1 MDHKNKM
8 NIAVTALVAMT
19 SGMMT
24 TSTALAQG
32 VMDEI
37 IVSARMKDET
47 LQDVPVSINVTSGQT
62 IQDQGFRDLQSV
74 IADVPAV
81 NVSRGGGNANMYIR
95 GIGSG
100 INSGFEQA
108 VGFVVDGVAMG
119 RSRAT
124 RAALTDVARVEVL
137 KGPQSTYF
145 GANTSAGAINIITN
159 SADIEV
165 GLGGY
170 VRSTYEFETD
180 ESVLEGA
187 VNVPV
192 SDTFAMRIVGKFSDS
207 KGHIDNVFSGERF
220 PANEDTLFRV
230 STLWQPNDNFD
241 AKLKLTYGTL
251 DSNSGLDTE
260 LANCIPGSII
270 LLGCS
275 TASGQ
280 PIEAQ
285 LNYVTNKDLEEFRT
299 FDYLTSSLELSYQL
313 GENTLTSITG
323 YYDQDA
329 AHRLDFDHSDVPSA
343 IAVSRFSA
351 IQNDDADQV
360 SQELRLSSPGGETLD
375 WVVGLYYQKESI
387 DFATYAQPAF
397 SPPAPGGVMSG
408 TVGEQEATTISIFG
422 ALTYNI
428 TDRLIASLGL
438 RYLEVD
444 KDMTRSRTGAGPIPA
459 GGIPVR
465 ELFTPFAPTVF
476 ESKSQTAD
484 DILPSLDIQYEFSD
498 DLNLYAKF
506 AQGFKAGAFSLQNSP
521 PGVLVNFI
529 ESVTPETVDA
539 FEIGIKGSLLEQRLK
554 FGVALFRSD
563 YKDLQVSTRI
573 EPPAG
578 STAGIFVGIA
588 NAAESETQGLELDFR
603 AQLNDRLSL
612 SGDLAFLDATY
623 SSFPDAP
630 CYETQTAAQGCV
642 AGLQDVSGKPRE
654 FAPDFAGNLTVT
666 FEQPIG
672 DYVLTIAS
680 NVTHSD
686 GYFLQADLDPLH
698 VQSSYT
704 KLNLRA
710 ALTPDSGKWELAF
723 VGRNL
728 TDKLTVNFCSDLP
741 AGPGMFVCAPDLPAT
756 YAIQGRFNF

>member
-1 MDHKNKM
+1 MDHKHKI
-8 NIAVTALVAMT
+8 NIAVTALVAM
-19 SGMMT
+19 MT
-24 TSTALAQG
+24 ASTVVAQG

-47 LQDVPVSINVTSGQT
+47 LQDVPVSIDVTSGKT

-81 NVSRGGGNANMYIR
+81 NVSRGGANSNMYIR

-100 INSGFEQA
+100 ANSGFEQA

-159 SADIEV
+159 SADIDA
-165 GLGGY
+165 GLSGY

-180 ESVLEGA
+180 EVVLEGA

-207 KGHIDNVFSGERF
+207 KGHIVNVFSGERV
-220 PANEDTLFRV
+220 PANEDTLLRV
-230 STLWQPNDNFD
+230 STLWKPNDNLD

-251 DSNSGLDTE
+251 DSNSGLDAE
-260 LANCIPGSII
+260 LINCVPGTVV
-270 LLGCS
+270 LLGCLN
-275 TASGQ
+275 ASGQ
-280 PIEAQ
+280 PIEDE
-285 LNYVTNKDLEEFRT
+285 LNYATNKDLEELRT
-299 FDYLTSSLELSYQL
+299 FDYLTSSLELNYQL
-313 GENTLTSITG
+313 GEHTLTSTTG
-323 YYDQDA
+323 YYDQESVQL
-329 AHRLDFDHSDVPSA
+329 LDLDHSDVPSS
-343 IAVSRFSA
+343 IAVSRFSG
-351 IQNDDADQV
+351 IQDDDADQI
-360 SQELRLSSPGGETLD
+360 SQELRLASPGGETLD
-375 WVVGLYYQKESI
+375 WLAGLYYQKESI
-387 DFATYAQPAF
+387 DFVSYGQPAF
-397 SPPAPGGVMSG
+397 APPAPGGVLSG
-408 TVGEQEATTISIFG
+408 AVNEQEATTISIFG

-428 TDRLIASLGL
+428 TDRLRATLGV

-444 KDMTRSRTGAGPIPA
+444 KDFTRSRTTAGPIPA
-459 GGIPVR
+459 SGIPATDQ
-465 ELFTPFAPTVF
+465 FIPFAPLVF
-476 ESKSQTAD
+476 ESQNQTED
-484 DILPSLDIQYEFSD
+484 DVLPSLDIQY
-498 DLNLYAKF
+498 DLTEDVNLYAKF
-506 AQGFKAGAFSLQNSP
+506 AQGFKAGAFSMQGSP

-529 ESVTPETVDA
+529 ESVGPETVDA
-539 FEIGIKGSLLEQRLK
+539 FEIGVKGSLLEQRLR
-554 FGVALFRSD
+554 FSAALFRSD

-578 STAGIFVGIA
+578 STAGIFVGIK
-588 NAAESETQGLELDFR
+588 NAAESQTQGLELDFR
-603 AQLNDRLSL
+603 AQLSDRLSL
-612 SGDLAFLDATY
+612 SGDIAFLDATY
-623 SSFPDAP
+623 LSFPDAP
-630 CYETQTAAQGCV
+630 CYETQTADQGCV
-642 AGLQDVSGKPRE
+642 ASLQDVSGKSRE

-672 DYVLTIAS
+672 DYVLTVAS
-680 NVTHSD
+680 NVTYSD
-686 GYFLQADLDPLH
+686 GYFLQADLDPNH
-698 VQSSYT
+698 AQSSYT

-710 ALTPDSGKWELAF
+710 ALTPDSGNWELAF

-728 TDKLTVNFCSDLP
+728 TDKLTVNFCTDLP
-741 AGPGMFVCAPDLPAT
+741 AGPGMSVCSPDLPAT